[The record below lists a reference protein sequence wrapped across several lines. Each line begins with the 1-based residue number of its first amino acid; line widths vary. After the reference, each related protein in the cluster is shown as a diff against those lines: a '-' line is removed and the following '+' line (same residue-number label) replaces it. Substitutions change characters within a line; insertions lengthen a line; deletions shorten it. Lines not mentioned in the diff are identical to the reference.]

1 MMKIAVIGAAG
12 KAGSLIAAEARLR
25 GHAVT
30 AVVREGAKDRLRGD
44 YAVLVRDLFDL
55 TTEDLRNFDVVID
68 AFGTPAG
75 DPGAVRQHVTSME
88 HLISVLEPLP
98 EVRLM
103 VVGGAGSL
111 YTDET
116 KTKLIIETIPEQFRG
131 VPAAMMEAFEL
142 LKKSRVNWTYFSPA
156 AFFDPKGKRTG
167 HYITTTDV
175 QIMNPE
181 GRSYISY
188 ADYAVAMIDELDQKH
203 FTGRRFT
210 AVSDTSYNYIQ
221 RMTFDITAALPFKR
235 RGGHFGVFSGRPG
248 SRMARGGLNYASGML
263 CLNSLR
269 GNTEPNDATS
279 ELMQIAPAYQGRT
292 VEFAVITSPT
302 ELILRT
308 ARGEIR
314 CCFAESDLLYIKGER
329 GLSLRIRKDY
339 TAHQMIKPRG
349 EKAWESMNNWRG
361 CCLLLNPLAGS
372 IEMNAPWDLEKMTTP
387 VMEGFVNPDEN
398 GQFLLAVDESEYSTR
413 VRDAYPTWDEA
424 LADANADFEKFLEI
438 IPHFDAALEE
448 RRTEAAYILYS
459 HIVNP
464 SGRIR
469 RPMMYMFSNFCGS
482 QWQLSHHAVALHRD
496 LKTAMDFMMIPLDEA
511 SPQGQLP
518 DFYDDSYGC
527 WQSIKPPVQGWA
539 LKWIMRFHDLGKEM
553 DPKDLRYLYDG
564 LAKWGD
570 WFMKYR
576 DDDHDGLPQYEHGD
590 DAGLDDNSVFKYAP
604 IMETPDLCAYL
615 GMLFEVLGDIAGILG
630 LEPAVK
636 DEWYRRSQEIIDR
649 MVKAFWKDGRFIAL
663 VNRTHEEVRTDS
675 ILYYMPLV
683 LGKRLPKE
691 IIRKMAADLSEEGDW
706 LTNYGL
712 ASEKLSSENFRLG
725 GSCCGGI
732 WAPVNLMI
740 LYGLYDAG
748 EEKLAKKIAL
758 RYCTAIKDGTFAM
771 VMDPFAGSRGAG
783 FSGSWPAT
791 AYIAL
796 ADLCCNQQAEGGD

>member
-1 MMKIAVIGAAG
+1 MKIAVIGAAG
-12 KAGSLIAAEARLR
+12 RAGGLIAAEARLR
-25 GHAVT
+25 GHEVT
-30 AVVREGAKDRLRGD
+30 AIVREGAQARLHGD
-44 YAVLVRDLFDL
+44 YSVLIRDLFDL
-55 TTEDLRNFDVVID
+55 TSGDLEAFDVVVN
-68 AFGTPAG
+68 AFGTPMGSPDA
-75 DPGAVRQHVTSME
+75 ARLHVAAMD

-98 EVRLM
+98 QVRLM
-103 VVGGAGSL
+103 VVGGAASL
-111 YTDET
+111 YMDET
-116 KTKLIIETIPEQFRG
+116 RTSLVLEDIPERFRA
-131 VPAAMMEAFEL
+131 VPIAMTEAFGN
-142 LKKSRVNWTYFSPA
+142 LKKSKVNWTYFSPA
-156 AFFDPKGKRTG
+156 EQFDYAGKRTG

-175 QIMNPE
+175 RIMNPE
-181 GRSYISY
+181 GRSYLSY
-188 ADYAVAMIDELDQKH
+188 ADYAVAMVDEIDRKQFE
-203 FTGRRFT
+203 GRRFT
-210 AVSDTSYNYIQ
+210 AVSDTSYNYIE
-221 RMTFDITAALPFKR
+221 RMTFDITAMLPFER
-235 RGGHFGVFSGRPG
+235 RGGHFGVFSGKPG
-248 SRMARGGLNYASGML
+248 NRRARGGLNYASSML

-269 GNTEPNDATS
+269 GNTEPDDGVA
-279 ELMQIAPAYQGRT
+279 ELLQIAPARQGRT

-308 ARGEIR
+308 AYGEIR
-314 CCFAESDLLYIKGER
+314 CCFAESDMLYIRGER
-329 GLSLRIRKDY
+329 GLSLRVRKDY
-339 TAHQMIKPRG
+339 VAHEMMKPRG

-361 CCLLLNPLAGS
+361 CCLLLNPLEGS
-372 IEMNAPWDLEKMTTP
+372 IDMHAPWDLEKMTTP
-387 VMEGFVNPDEN
+387 VVEGFINPDES
-398 GQFLLAVDESEYSTR
+398 GRFLLAVDESEYSTR
-413 VRDAYPTWDEA
+413 IRDAYPTYEEA
-424 LADANADFEKFLEI
+424 LADANADWEAFLKY

-464 SGRIR
+464 AGRIR

-539 LKWIMRFHDLGKEM
+539 LKWIMKDHDLAAEM

-564 LAKWGD
+564 LAAWGN

-576 DDDHDGLPQYEHGD
+576 DDDHDGIPQYEHGD

-604 IMETPDLCAYL
+604 VMETPDLCAYL
-615 GMLFEVLGDIAGILG
+615 GLLFEALGDIAGMLK
-630 LEPAVK
+630 LDSSAAE
-636 DEWYRRSQEIIDR
+636 EWYARSREIIDR
-649 MVKAFWKDGRFIAL
+649 MVKTFWNGERFIAL
-663 VNRTHEEVRTDS
+663 VNRTHEEVKTDS

-683 LGKRLPKE
+683 LGKRLPPE

-732 WAPVNLMI
+732 WAPVNLML

-758 RYCTAIKDGTFAM
+758 RYCTAIKDGTFSM
-771 VMDPFAGSRGAG
+771 VMDPFSGSRGPGMA
-783 FSGSWPAT
+783 GSWPAT

-796 ADLCCNQQAEGGD
+796 ADLCCNH

>member
-1 MMKIAVIGAAG
+1 MKIAVIGAAG
-12 KAGSLIAAEARLR
+12 KAGGLIAAEARLR
-25 GHAVT
+25 GHSVT
-30 AVVREGAKDRLRGD
+30 AIVRGNAEERLRGE
-44 YAVLVRDLFDL
+44 YKVLNRDLFSLTSQDL
-55 TTEDLRNFDVVID
+55 AGFDVVID
-68 AFGTPAG
+68 AFGTPMG
-75 DPGAVRQHVTSME
+75 DPAAARQHVTSME
-88 HLISVLEPLP
+88 HLIAILEPLP

-111 YTDET
+111 YADER
-116 KTKLIIETIPEQFRG
+116 KTSLVMDSIPEAWRA
-131 VPAAMMEAFEL
+131 VPSAMMEAFEK
-142 LKKSRVNWTYFSPA
+142 LKKSKVNWTYFSPA
-156 AFFDPKGKRTG
+156 AQFDFRGKRTG

-188 ADYAVAMIDELDQKH
+188 ADYAVAMVDEIDQKH
-203 FTGRRFT
+203 FIGKRFT

-248 SRMARGGLNYASGML
+248 TRTRGGLNYASGML

-269 GNTEPNDATS
+269 GNTEPNDAVA
-279 ELMQIAPAYQGRT
+279 ELLQIAPAYQGRT
-292 VEFAVITSPT
+292 IEFAVITSPT

-308 ARGEIR
+308 ALGEIR
-314 CCFAESDLLYIKGER
+314 CCFAESDLLYIRGER
-329 GLSLRIRKDY
+329 GLSLRVRKDY
-339 TAHQMIKPRG
+339 VAHEMMKPRG
-349 EKAWESMNNWRG
+349 DKAWESMNNWRG

-387 VMEGFVNPDEN
+387 IAEGFVLPDEN
-398 GQFLLAVDESEYSTR
+398 GRFLLTVDESEFSLR
-413 VRDAYPTWDEA
+413 VRDRYPTYEEA
-424 LADANADFEKFLEI
+424 LANAQADWDAFLEH

-469 RPMMYMFSNFCGS
+469 RPMMYMLSNFCGS
-482 QWQLSHHAVALHRD
+482 QWQQSHHAVALHRD
-496 LKTAMDFMMIPLDEA
+496 LQLAMNFMMIPLDEA

-539 LKWIMRFHDLGKEM
+539 LKWIMRFHDLGAEM
-553 DPKDLRYLYDG
+553 DPKDLRYLYEG
-564 LAKWGD
+564 LARWGE

-576 DDDHDGLPQYEHGD
+576 DDDRDGLPQYEHGD

-615 GMLFEVLGDIAGILG
+615 GMLFEALGDLAGL
-630 LEPAVK
+630 LKEDSAVC
-636 DEWYRRSQEIIDR
+636 ERWYTRSKEIIDR
-649 MVKAFWKDGRFIAL
+649 MIRAFWKDGRFIAL
-663 VNRTHEEVRTDS
+663 VNGTHEEVRTDS
-675 ILYYMPLV
+675 ILYYLPLV
-683 LGKRLPKE
+683 LGRRLPKE
-691 IIRKMAADLSEEGDW
+691 IVDKMAADLSVEGDW
-706 LTNYGL
+706 LTSYGL
-712 ASEKLSSENFRLG
+712 ASEKLTSENFRLG

-748 EEKLAKKIAL
+748 QVQLAKKIAL

-771 VMDPFAGSRGAG
+771 VLDPFSGARGAG

-791 AYIAL
+791 AYLAL
-796 ADLCCNQQAEGGD
+796 ADLCCNQ

>member
-1 MMKIAVIGAAG
+1 MKIAVIGAAG
-12 KAGSLIAAEARLR
+12 KAGSLIAAEAKTRS
-25 GHAVT
+25 HSVT
-30 AVVREGAKDRLRGD
+30 AIVREEAAAHLQDE
-44 YAVLVRDLFDL
+44 YNVLVRDLFDL
-55 TTEDLRNFDVVID
+55 TTEDLKDFDIVVD
-68 AFGTPAG
+68 AFGSSFGQPEA
-75 DPGAVRQHVTSME
+75 AKQHITSME
-88 HLISVLEPLP
+88 HLISILEPLP
-98 EVRLM
+98 DVRLM

-116 KTKLIIETIPEQFRG
+116 KTQLVIETIPEQFRA
-131 VPAAMMEAFEL
+131 VPAAMAEAFEK
-142 LKKSRVNWTYFSPA
+142 LKKSKVNWTYFSPA
-156 AFFDPKGKRTG
+156 AQFDFKGKRTG
-167 HYITTTDV
+167 HYISTTDV
-175 QIMNPE
+175 RIMNPE
-181 GRSYISY
+181 GKSYISY
-188 ADYAVAMIDELDQKH
+188 ADYAVAMVDEMDNRH
-203 FTGRRFT
+203 FVGKRFT
-210 AVSDTSYNYIQ
+210 AVSDTSYNYIE
-221 RMTFDITAALPFKR
+221 RMTFDITAMLPFKR

-248 SRMARGGLNYASGML
+248 NARARGGLNYGAGML

-269 GNTEPNDATS
+269 GNTEPNDGIA
-279 ELMQIAPAYQGRT
+279 ELLQIAPAYQGQT

-302 ELILRT
+302 ELIMRT
-308 ARGEIR
+308 AYGEIR
-314 CCFAESDLLYIKGER
+314 CCFAESDMLLIKGEN
-329 GLSLRIRKDY
+329 GLSLRVRKDY
-339 TAHQMIKPRG
+339 VAHEMMKPRG

-361 CCLLLNPLAGS
+361 CCLLLDPIVGS

-387 VMEGFVNPDEN
+387 IAEGFILPDES
-398 GQFLLAVDESEYSTR
+398 GRFLLAVDEHEFSTR
-413 VRDAYPTWDEA
+413 PRAQYPTYEEA
-424 LADANADFEKFLEI
+424 KADADADFDKFLSN
-438 IPHFDAALEE
+438 IPHFSSALEE
-448 RRTEAAYILYS
+448 RRVEAAYILYS

-464 SGRIR
+464 NGRIR

-496 LKTAMDFMMIPLDEA
+496 LDMAMNFMMIPLDEA

-527 WQSIKPPVQGWA
+527 YQSIKPPVQGWA
-539 LKWIMRFHDLGKEM
+539 LKWIMRYHDLAKEM
-553 DPKDLRYLYDG
+553 KPEDLRYLYDG

-615 GMLFEVLGDIAGILG
+615 GLLFEALGDIAGMLQLG
-630 LEPAVK
+630 
-636 DEWYRRSQEIIDR
+636 DEIKGNWYKRSKEIIDR
-649 MVKAFWKDGRFIAL
+649 MIKTFWKDGRFIAL
-663 VNRTHEEVRTDS
+663 VNGSHEEVRTDS

-683 LGKRLPKE
+683 LGKRLPQE
-691 IIRKMAADLSEEGDW
+691 IIQKMAADLSEEGEY

-712 ASEKLSSENFRLG
+712 ASERLMSDDFRLN
-725 GSCCGGI
+725 GSCCGGV

-796 ADLCCNQQAEGGD
+796 ADLCCNQ